1 MTDEETAR
9 ERALKAI
16 ARIEQTT
23 TLTEDEKAFAHAHE
37 LMHVKCERE
46 WADKLTR
53 KKIDRRGI
61 NFVRD
66 NAINLQLSD
75 RAEDISCA
83 FCARTFH
90 VDEEP
95 FIHGECPSDD
105 CPSNSTDDEK
115 YAIDLEPYEPAQPVH
130 LPRYVKKGRDA
141 RPSRNPFADNSVRKQ
156 KR

>member
-23 TLTEDEKAFAHAHE
+23 TLTEDEKAFVHVHE
-37 LMHVKCERE
+37 LIHVKCERE

-53 KKIDRRGI
+53 KKIDRRVI

-66 NAINLQLSD
+66 NAINVQLSD
-75 RAEDISCA
+75 RAE
-83 FCARTFH
+83 FL
-90 VDEEP
+90 
-95 FIHGECPSDD
+95 
-105 CPSNSTDDEK
+105 TDFDK
-115 YAIDLEPYEPAQPVH
+115 PYEPAQPVH

-141 RPSRNPFADNSVRKQ
+141 RPSRNPFADNSVRKH

>member
-1 MTDEETAR
+1 MTEFTSKSEISLSMSPAGFQGR
-9 ERALKAI
+9 VLE
-16 ARIEQTT
+16 
-23 TLTEDEKAFAHAHE
+23 
-37 LMHVKCERE
+37 VK
-46 WADKLTR
+46 
-53 KKIDRRGI
+53 I
-61 NFVRD
+61 
-66 NAINLQLSD
+66 
-75 RAEDISCA
+75 AEDISCA

-141 RPSRNPFADNSVRKQ
+141 RPSRNPFAEPSVSKY
-156 KR
+156 KRRG

>member
-1 MTDEETAR
+1 MTEFKCPERRTARDIAR
-9 ERALKAI
+9 ERADAAI

-37 LMHVKCERE
+37 LIHVKCERNAYNE
-46 WADKLTR
+46 ACDK
-53 KKIDRRGI
+53 
-61 NFVRD
+61 
-66 NAINLQLSD
+66 AINVQLSD

-141 RPSRNPFADNSVRKQ
+141 RPSRNPFADNSVRKH